1 MSNSTISSNRS
12 TPPPAPWDLEAQSEE
27 QAPLLAS
34 STSISSGHISDTTG
48 GQREERSAL
57 GRLERRPFYGSIG
70 GMNLPRGNQSR
81 GPITTALAPALS
93 APQRTEALLASLE
106 RERQIV
112 RTIEQDIKKLHY
124 ADTISLV
131 MSLDFNQMGE
141 DEFSGEVGTL
151 GSLNRAYNFP
161 EAPFVLNKNDGERTP
176 FEMNLLP
183 LEGEEGV
190 QPYPI
195 TPPLALKNLQG
206 SRRGESPTR
215 ASNSDPT
222 AAENRIIR
230 AHLRGALEAY
240 YGEEQLSHCPAAAN
254 LLDPAHQEEPI
265 RHRDLYSII
274 DALGAPSVKGELKRL
289 REQYRVLSP
298 QELENLQQLLLPS
311 LYADALDAKR
321 EAQRAL
327 ATAAHHTLDHPEEA
341 LTQFF
346 YHSAQTAARGG
357 GVLLGAAAAS
367 PLGGII
373 IPSVATGVTVGTV
386 VGALVNVL
394 VLEGTAR
401 EGDDVNISQSLA
413 DGAFA
418 GGMISSFGS
427 LTGTLFGNIMNITEL
442 GNPFYDT
449 TGSIIFGM
457 LGGFIVSTLSIH
469 ILMRSEEPVLDPE
482 RNIFSLFLG
491 GLTGSMI
498 GGGLG
503 SMLGG
508 VLFDALGGFHHVSN
522 AMVHAVGGTVGL
534 GGSVAGGA
542 TAAYL
547 RNYLAPDESL
557 RRARAALNDLS
568 GQSAQEALS
577 TLQEAQAKDEETLAA
592 LRTMVEQQ
600 RGELS
605 LHQLSPLEPP
615 PLAAG
620 EKIRAPRAS
629 VSNLSSASPNALERE
644 DSGEIKFPEEEVL
657 PATSSPESKREA
669 VVRGSSQLGDSIISL
684 LEAQCHYR
692 AELIRTLAQ
701 KIKGEERRK
710 ELFLERIRPVIRGL

>member
-1 MSNSTISSNRS
+1 MSNISPSRQH
-12 TPPPAPWDLEAQSEE
+12 TPAPWDLDLEAQSEE

-34 STSISSGHISDTTG
+34 SISSGHISDTTG

-57 GRLERRPFYGSIG
+57 GRLERRPFYGSIVEV
-70 GMNLPRGNQSR
+70 NLPRGNQSR

-131 MSLDFNQMGE
+131 MSLDFNQMGK
-141 DEFSGEVGTL
+141 DEFSGEVGNL
-151 GSLNRAYNFP
+151 AIYNQGESQETSYSFP
-161 EAPFVLNKNDGERTP
+161 EAPFVLNKNEGERTP

-206 SRRGESPTR
+206 SRRGESHTC

-298 QELENLQQLLLPS
+298 QELENLQQLLSQINPL
-311 LYADALDAKR
+311 
-321 EAQRAL
+321 EAQRVAQD
-327 ATAAHHTLDHPEEA
+327 AHHALDHPEEA
-341 LTQFF
+341 LTRFL
-346 YHSAQTAARGG
+346 YHGAQTAARGG
-357 GVLLGAAAAS
+357 GVLLGAAA
-367 PLGGII
+367 
-373 IPSVATGVTVGTV
+373 VATVFFVGISDMFSETTCMIGIRTDDECINFLKFQSTGISAFDFTVRFILVIESIAVMSIYLGMGI
-386 VGALVNVL
+386 VGIAVPLYAV
-394 VLEGTAR
+394 
-401 EGDDVNISQSLA
+401 
-413 DGAFA
+413 
-418 GGMISSFGS
+418 ISS
-427 LTGTLFGNIMNITEL
+427 
-442 GNPFYDT
+442 
-449 TGSIIFGM
+449 
-457 LGGFIVSTLSIH
+457 
-469 ILMRSEEPVLDPE
+469 
-482 RNIFSLFLG
+482 
-491 GLTGSMI
+491 
-498 GGGLG
+498 
-503 SMLGG
+503 
-508 VLFDALGGFHHVSN
+508 
-522 AMVHAVGGTVGL
+522 
-534 GGSVAGGA
+534 
-542 TAAYL
+542 
-547 RNYLAPDESL
+547 ESL